1 MIVAVFVPGSLVGVP
16 KVGVGNLQQLV
27 FDSVGRLVDV
37 TSGIRLGFGTLVYQ

>member
-1 MIVAVFVPGSLVGVP
+1 MIVVVFVPGSLVGVP

-37 TSGIRLGFGTLVYQ
+37 ASGTRLGSVTLANH